1 MGLGAWLAGAP
12 TLLYIKGELA
22 NPLIDR
28 LCFFL
33 ASKILFFCAQNRDD
47 KYPLLLVNGIILSN
61 AVLQIMDEKGFKD
74 IKTFLAE
81 ADSRYKAVDKMP
93 EDILFD

>member
-1 MGLGAWLAGAP
+1 VQL
-12 TLLYIKGELA
+12 E
-22 NPLIDR
+22 
-28 LCFFL
+28 
-33 ASKILFFCAQNRDD
+33 ILDD